1 MSVEP
6 QTGLFSD
13 LQNFVARKGRRVWP
27 LTALAKSR
35 IAPRM
40 ARVEFL
46 GSDLDEFVWTR
57 GQDVVLEIPS
67 PEGIARRHYTV
78 RAHDP
83 VKRTLGIDF
92 FLHGE
97 GASGPWL
104 DSLRVGDAVNAV
116 GPRGHTYLR
125 EADWHLFVGDETCIP
140 AIFAMLE
147 ELNGAAPAYAFL
159 EAENETDQIPFD
171 ASVKAAINWVSR
183 NGNALF
189 DAVENFPLPKGEG
202 FAYVIGE
209 TGNVRAVRHRLIERG
224 IPREIAL
231 RRKVTGVPAA
241 SAGTTTPEE
250 SRAASHCRS
259 TVAQSRLAQ

>member
-1 MSVEP
+1 MSIEP
-6 QTGLFSD
+6 QTSFFGD
-13 LQNFVARKGRRVWP
+13 LQNYVARKGRRAWP
-27 LTALAKSR
+27 LTVLSKSR

-67 PEGIARRHYTV
+67 AEGIARRHYTV

-83 VKRTLGIDF
+83 VKRTLSIDF

-104 DSLRVGDAVNAV
+104 DGLRAGDAVNAV

-125 EADWHLFVGDETCIP
+125 EANWHLFIGDETCIP

-147 ELNGAAPAYAFL
+147 ELGGMAPAHVFL
-159 EAENETDQIPFD
+159 EIGSETDRVSLDEPAKTTIAWVTRYGNVLF
-171 ASVKAAINWVSR
+171 SAI
-183 NGNALF
+183 
-189 DAVENFPLPKGEG
+189 ENFPLPKDEG

-209 TGNVRAVRHRLIERG
+209 TAKVRAIRHRLLERG
-224 IPREIAL
+224 IARNRIAAEGYW
-231 RRKVTGVPAA
+231 RPGRVGGHDHV
-241 SAGTTTPEE
+241 
-250 SRAASHCRS
+250 
-259 TVAQSRLAQ
+259 

>member
-6 QTGLFSD
+6 QAGLFSD

-27 LTALAKSR
+27 LTVLMKSR

-40 ARVEFL
+40 ARVDFL

-83 VKRTLGIDF
+83 VKRTLSIDF

-104 DSLRVGDAVNAV
+104 DGLRVGDAVNAV
-116 GPRGHTYLR
+116 GPRGHTHLR
-125 EADWHLFVGDETCIP
+125 PADWHLFVGDETCIL
-140 AIFAMLE
+140 AIFAILE
-147 ELNGAAPAYAFL
+147 ELNGAAPAHVFL
-159 EAENETDQIPFD
+159 ETESETDRAPFD
-171 ASVKAAINWVSR
+171 APPNTTITWLKR
-183 NGNALF
+183 NGTALH
-189 DAVENFPLPKGEG
+189 DAVENFALPGGDG
-202 FAYVIGE
+202 FSYIIGE
-209 TGNVRAVRHRLIERG
+209 TAKVRAIRHRLLERG
-224 IPREIAL
+224 IARNRIAAEGYW
-231 RRKVTGVPAA
+231 RPGRIGGHDHA
-241 SAGTTTPEE
+241 
-250 SRAASHCRS
+250 
-259 TVAQSRLAQ
+259 